1 MHLIP
6 DHDRCFIKDLLDAL
20 EVLSCHIVCSQMNRV
35 GLQVPLGVD
44 GSDLDRL
51 ACCSVLSRQVVVSD
65 FQVLA
70 LIILDIYKADSFG
83 ILD

>member
-20 EVLSCHIVCSQMNRV
+20 EVLSRHIVCSQMNRV

-51 ACCSVLSRQVVVSD
+51 ACCSVLS
-65 FQVLA
+65 
-70 LIILDIYKADSFG
+70 
-83 ILD
+83 